1 MRVLL
6 SGATGF
12 LGGRVGTLLAEA
24 GHSLRGFVRD
34 PARWTTRPE
43 GAEVATGDVTDPV
56 AYRAAAEG
64 CDVVVHGA
72 ALVKLWDRDPFAF
85 DRVNI
90 GGLANAAE
98 AARAADARLLHVSSF
113 FALGPTDGRIFDED
127 TPRASD
133 AFHTDY
139 ERTKTEA
146 DRLARGLSEAGL
158 PVVRLYPG
166 VVYGPGNLTS
176 GNHVVGLL
184 LDHARG
190 RLPGILGR
198 GEELQ
203 CFAYIDDVA
212 GGVVKAVER
221 ARPGS
226 AFILG
231 GDNRSAIDLFDAFHA
246 ASGIRPPTRR
256 IPFGIAELG
265 GLFLRWGAEITGKE
279 PIVTDEAV
287 RVYRREWAYSSERAV
302 RELGYSVTPLEEGI
316 DRTVRW
322 LQEVGR
328 L

>member
-1 MRVLL
+1 MRALL

-12 LGGRVGTLLAEA
+12 LGGRVGALLTEA
-24 GHSLRGFVRD
+24 GHAVRGFVRD
-34 PARWTTRPE
+34 PGRWTTRPE
-43 GAEVATGDVTDPV
+43 GAEVALGDVTDPE
-56 AYRAAAEG
+56 AYLAAAEG
-64 CDVVVHGA
+64 CDVVIHGA
-72 ALVKLWDRDPFAF
+72 ALVKLWDRDPSAF
-85 DRVNI
+85 DRVNV

-98 AARAADARLLHVSSF
+98 AARAAGARLLHVSSF
-113 FALGPTDGRIFDED
+113 FALGPTDGRVFDED

-221 ARPGS
+221 AGPGS

-231 GDNRSAIDLFDAFHA
+231 GDNRSAIDLFDAFHG
-246 ASGIRPPTRR
+246 ASGIRPPRRR
-256 IPFGIAELG
+256 IPFAVAELG
-265 GLFLRWGAEITGKE
+265 GRFLRWGAEITGRE

-322 LQEVGR
+322 LREVGR